1 MPLQEFWND
10 DPDLLWV
17 YRKTYMQKIEEETK
31 VQREIMNT
39 SAWIQGYYVYTAICS
54 AFSKNTRYPEKP
66 IEFVDK
72 PQNRL
77 EKNKEVENK
86 IKKQLLN
93 AKIILEQ
100 RRESKG

>member
-39 SAWIQGYYVYTAICS
+39 SAWIQGYYVHIAICS
-54 AFSKNTRYPEKP
+54 AFSKDTRYLEKP

-77 EKNKEVENK
+77 EKNKEYSNK
-86 IKKQLLN
+86 FIYL
-93 AKIILEQ
+93 
-100 RRESKG
+100 

>member
-1 MPLQEFWND
+1 
-10 DPDLLWV
+10 
-17 YRKTYMQKIEEETK
+17 MQKIEEETK

-54 AFSKNTRYPEKP
+54 AFDSKDTRYPEKP
-66 IEFVDK
+66 VEFVDK

>member
-1 MPLQEFWND
+1 
-10 DPDLLWV
+10 
-17 YRKTYMQKIEEETK
+17 
-31 VQREIMNT
+31 MNT

-54 AFSKNTRYPEKP
+54 AFDSKDTRYPEKP
-66 IEFVDK
+66 VEFVDK

-100 RRESKG
+100 RSAKKG